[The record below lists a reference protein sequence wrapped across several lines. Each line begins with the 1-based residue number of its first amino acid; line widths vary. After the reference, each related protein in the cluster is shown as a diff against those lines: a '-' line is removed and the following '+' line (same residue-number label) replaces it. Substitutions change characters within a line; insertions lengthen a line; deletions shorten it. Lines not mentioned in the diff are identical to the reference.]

1 MESFATI
8 TDLQSRWRALSD
20 IEKTRAE
27 TLLMDASVIIATM
40 CAQSGIEIDA
50 TDELQALTISS
61 ITCEMVKR
69 AMLSPVDQ
77 APLKQFSQTAGSY
90 SESGTYVNPTGDLYM
105 TSDEKKRLGIGK
117 QRIFSIRPMI
127 GGAFNEG

>member
-1 MESFATI
+1 METFATI

-40 CAQSGIEIDA
+40 CAQSSITIDT
-50 TDELQALTISS
+50 TDELQTMTLEA

-69 AMLSPVDQ
+69 AMLSPIDQ
-77 APLKQFSQTAGSY
+77 APMSNYSQTAGSY
-90 SESGTYVNPTGDLYM
+90 SESGTFVNPTGDLYL
-105 TSDEKKRLGIGK
+105 TSSEKKRLGIGK
-117 QRIFSIRPMI
+117 QRMFSIKPT
-127 GGAFNEG
+127 GGVLNEG

>member
-1 MESFATI
+1 METFATI

-40 CAQSGIEIDA
+40 CAQSSITIDT
-50 TDELQALTISS
+50 TDELQTMTLEA

-69 AMLSPVDQ
+69 AMLSPIDQ
-77 APLKQFSQTAGSY
+77 APMSNYSQTAGSY
-90 SESGTYVNPTGDLYM
+90 SESGTFVNPTGDLYL
-105 TSDEKKRLGIGK
+105 TSSEKKRLGIGK
-117 QRIFSIRPMI
+117 QHMFSIRPT
-127 GGAFNEG
+127 GGVLNEG

>member
-1 MESFATI
+1 METFATI

-40 CAQSGIEIDA
+40 CAQSSITIDE
-50 TDELQALTISS
+50 TDELQSMTLGA

-69 AMLSPVDQ
+69 AMLSPIDQ
-77 APLKQFSQTAGSY
+77 APMSNYSQTAGSY
-90 SESGTYVNPTGDLYM
+90 SESGTFVNPTGDLYL
-105 TSDEKKRLGIGK
+105 TSSEKKRLGIGK
-117 QRIFSIRPMI
+117 QRMFSIRPT
-127 GGAFNEG
+127 GGVLNEG

>member
-1 MESFATI
+1 MEAYATV
-8 TDLQSRWRALSD
+8 DELQSRWRALSD
-20 IEKTRAE
+20 VEAKRAS

-40 CAQSGIEIDA
+40 CSQSSVEIDPA
-50 TDELQALTISS
+50 DELQAHTLQS

-77 APLKQFSQTAGSY
+77 APLSQFSQTAGGY

-105 TSDEKKRLGIGK
+105 TSNEKRRLGIGR
-117 QRIFSIRPMI
+117 QRMFSIRPT
-127 GGAFNEG
+127 GGVSNEG

>member
-1 MESFATI
+1 METFATI

-40 CAQSGIEIDA
+40 CAQSSITIDT
-50 TDELQALTISS
+50 TDELQTMTLEA

-69 AMLSPVDQ
+69 AM
-77 APLKQFSQTAGSY
+77 
-90 SESGTYVNPTGDLYM
+90 
-105 TSDEKKRLGIGK
+105 
-117 QRIFSIRPMI
+117 
-127 GGAFNEG
+127 

>member
-1 MESFATI
+1 METFATI

-40 CAQSGIEIDA
+40 CAQSSIKIDTA
-50 TDELQALTISS
+50 DELQAMTLEA

-69 AMLSPVDQ
+69 AMLSPIDQ
-77 APLKQFSQTAGSY
+77 APMINYSQTAGSY
-90 SESGTYVNPTGDLYM
+90 SESGTFVNPTGDLYL
-105 TSDEKKRLGIGK
+105 TSSEKKRLGIGK
-117 QRIFSIRPMI
+117 QHMFSIRPT
-127 GGAFNEG
+127 GGVLNEG

>member
-1 MESFATI
+1 METFATI

-40 CAQSGIEIDA
+40 CAQSSITIDT
-50 TDELQALTISS
+50 TDELQAMTLEA

-69 AMLSPVDQ
+69 AMLSPIDQ
-77 APLKQFSQTAGSY
+77 APMSNYSQTAGSY
-90 SESGTYVNPTGDLYM
+90 SESGTFVNPTGDLYL
-105 TSDEKKRLGIGK
+105 TSSEKKRLGIGK
-117 QRIFSIRPMI
+117 QRMFSIKPT
-127 GGAFNEG
+127 GGVLNEG

>member
-1 MESFATI
+1 METFATI

-40 CAQSGIEIDA
+40 CAQSSITIDT
-50 TDELQALTISS
+50 TDELQAMTLEA

-69 AMLSPVDQ
+69 AMLSPIDQ
-77 APLKQFSQTAGSY
+77 APMSNYSQTAGSY
-90 SESGTYVNPTGDLYM
+90 SESGTFVNPTGDLYL
-105 TSDEKKRLGIGK
+105 TSSEKKRLGIGK
-117 QRIFSIRPMI
+117 QHMFSIRPT
-127 GGAFNEG
+127 GGVLNEG